1 MANGVFTRVA
11 LLKSP
16 TGGAE
21 TLGEP
26 TPPGLARGVS
36 HSSVRSFLPRILTVG
51 LVCASLYAAF
61 LGAGAL
67 AQDEATPEP
76 TAAAET
82 ATPAATA
89 ETSTPTPFPSPV
101 ETVVD
106 ATPEPTQTATPP
118 AADPTTAPTEAPKPA
133 PEQTTTPGNAPAA
146 PAETAAPGA
155 APKPRLGVD
164 KTKRARKHANP
175 NRKQGSAGICPTGGK
190 KLGTVLDTSTSSSG
204 RECVEVK
211 DDADDD
217 HGDDA
222 GPLGDDTPAPTVQP
236 NGIPTPAN
244 PDYSLATPGPAPIG
258 VPNFF
263 IEKFRIP
270 PFLLP
275 IYQAAGIQ
283 YGIRWEVLAAINEIE
298 TDYGRNLNVSSAG
311 ALGWMQFMPATW
323 DMYGVDANG
332 DGEKDPFNPVD
343 AIFAAARY
351 LRAAGADKD
360 LYRAIFAYNHA
371 DWYVESVLMR
381 ARVIGGLPADLVGSL
396 TGLTQGRFPVQSKAT
411 YAGAQHARARAVQV
425 GENAANVVES
435 DGARRA
441 IQIFSRKG
449 APVVAVNDGRITR
462 IGRSRKLGR
471 FVELQDAYGNTYLY
485 SGLDEVATTYPFPKE
500 RKARKRDLAL
510 PEADV
515 TPKRAASRSTKS
527 DLGDAGGSSRVARTV
542 KPAKDRTAA
551 AAPKAALPDSLPSKE
566 RLFAHPQRPAAK
578 AAGGADQL
586 VTGVEDVQEMTLDGR
601 RLDPKDYVAKPL
613 KKGARVVG
621 GTILGRIGKTGSQ
634 LAPHVRFEIRPAGRG
649 APRIDPKP
657 ILDGWKLLESTAVYR
672 SAKRNPFF
680 GSDAETPSIGQIML
694 MSKDALQ
701 RHVLRNP
708 HIDVYECGR
717 HDIATGQID
726 RRVLATLEFLAASG
740 LKPTV
745 TSLRCGH
752 GTFTTS
758 GNVSEHSTGSAVDIA
773 AVNGIVITP
782 ATQGKGSITDL
793 TIQRLL
799 TLQGSMKPHQIISL
813 MSFEGT
819 DNTFA
824 MGDHDDH
831 IHVGFRPV
839 YGANSKAARRVAAVL
854 KPDQWI
860 KLIDRISSID
870 NPEVREQ
877 PSKFSVAVTKRA
889 SDPHRGE

>member
-1 MANGVFTRVA
+1 VP
-11 LLKSP
+11 S
-16 TGGAE
+16 
-21 TLGEP
+21 
-26 TPPGLARGVS
+26 
-36 HSSVRSFLPRILTVG
+36 LPSRILTVG
-51 LVCASLYAAF
+51 LVCASLYAAA
-61 LGAGAL
+61 LGAGAV
-67 AQDEATPEP
+67 AQDGESTPEP
-76 TAAAET
+76 TVAAET
-82 ATPAATA
+82 ATPQAPA
-89 ETSTPTPFPSPV
+89 ETSTATPSPFPSPV
-101 ETVVD
+101 ETVVE
-106 ATPEPTQTATPP
+106 ATPDPTETATPTADPTSEPTQTPTQAPAQSATPN
-118 AADPTTAPTEAPKPA
+118 ADPSATAT
-133 PEQTTTPGNAPAA
+133 
-146 PAETAAPGA
+146 
-155 APKPRLGVD
+155 PRLGVD
-164 KTKRARKHANP
+164 KAKRQREQGKAN
-175 NRKQGSAGICPTGGK
+175 RAEGSAGICPTGGE
-190 KLGTVLDTSTSSSG
+190 LVGTVGTSTSTSG
-204 RECVEVK
+204 RDCTPIEQEG
-211 DDADDD
+211 
-217 HGDDA
+217 HGDEG
-222 GPLGDDTPAPTVQP
+222 GPLGNDTPAPTVQS

-244 PDYSLATPGPAPIG
+244 PNYSLATPGPAAIG

-298 TDYGRNLNVSSAG
+298 TDYGRNLNISSAG

-332 DGEKDPFNPVD
+332 DGQKDPFNPVD

-396 TGLTQGRFPVQSKAT
+396 TGLTQGRFPVQAKAT
-411 YAGAQHARARAVQV
+411 YAGAQGARAKEVRL

-435 DGARRA
+435 DGTRRA
-441 IQIFSRKG
+441 IRIFSRKG

-462 IGRSRKLGR
+462 LGRSRKLGR
-471 FVELQDAYGNTYLY
+471 YIELQDPYGNTYLY
-485 SGLDEVATTYPFPKE
+485 SGLAEIAKTYPFPKE

-510 PEADV
+510 PEGDV
-515 TPKRAASRSTKS
+515 KPKRAASRSTKS
-527 DLGDAGGSSRVARTV
+527 DLAKPAGKARVSRTV
-542 KPAKDRTAA
+542 KPAKPV
-551 AAPKAALPDSLPSKE
+551 AAPPKQPAALPEALPAKE
-566 RLFAHPQRPAAK
+566 RLFAHPERPNAK
-578 AAGGADQL
+578 AAGGDEQLAIGLADE
-586 VTGVEDVQEMTLDGR
+586 VMMLDGR

-621 GTILGRIGKTGSQ
+621 GTILGRIGKTRSK

-657 ILDGWKLLESTAVYR
+657 ILDGWKLLESTAIYR
-672 SAKRNPFF
+672 SKKRNPFF

-708 HIDVYECGR
+708 HIDIYECGR

-726 RRVLATLEFLAASG
+726 RRVLATLEFLASSG

-752 GTFTTS
+752 GVYTAS

-773 AVNGIVITP
+773 AVNGIVISP

-799 TLQGSMKPHQIISL
+799 TLQGTMKPHQIISL
-813 MSFEGT
+813 MTFEGA

-824 MGDHDDH
+824 MGDHADH

-839 YGANSKAARRVAAVL
+839 YGANSKAARQVAAVL

-877 PSKFSVAVTKRA
+877 PSRFSVAVTKRA
-889 SDPHRGE
+889 SPAHRGE

>member
-1 MANGVFTRVA
+1 V
-11 LLKSP
+11 P
-16 TGGAE
+16 
-21 TLGEP
+21 
-26 TPPGLARGVS
+26 
-36 HSSVRSFLPRILTVG
+36 SFPSRILTVG

-61 LGAGAL
+61 LGAGAV
-67 AQDEATPEP
+67 AQDEDGGEPPAPAPAETAQATAESAPPAPEEP
-76 TAAAET
+76 TAEPAGATTEAPAQAPTQAPAQAPTETPTQAPAETPTQAPAEPPTQAPAQAPAET
-82 ATPAATA
+82 ATP
-89 ETSTPTPFPSPV
+89 
-101 ETVVD
+101 D
-106 ATPEPTQTATPP
+106 
-118 AADPTTAPTEAPKPA
+118 ADPAPSAT
-133 PEQTTTPGNAPAA
+133 
-146 PAETAAPGA
+146 
-155 APKPRLGVD
+155 PRLGVD
-164 KTKRARKHANP
+164 KTRRARKPSPQP
-175 NRKQGSAGICPTGGK
+175 NRAEGTAGECPTGGE
-190 KLGTVLDTSTSSSG
+190 LIGTVGGSTSTSG
-204 RECVEVK
+204 RECTKVELGK
-211 DDADDD
+211 EEEGHD
-217 HGDDA
+217 HEG
-222 GPLGDDTPAPTVQP
+222 GPLGDDTPAPTVRSD
-236 NGIPTPAN
+236 GTPTPAN
-244 PDYSLATPGPAPIG
+244 PDYSLATPGPAAIG

-298 TDYGRNLNVSSAG
+298 TDYGRNLNISSAG

-323 DMYGVDANG
+323 DAYGVDANG
-332 DGEKDPFNPVD
+332 DGQKDPFNPVD

-351 LRAAGADKD
+351 LRAAGADQD

-396 TGLTQGRFPVQSKAT
+396 TGLTQGRFPVQAKAT
-411 YAGAQHARARAVQV
+411 YAGAEDARARSVQL

-435 DGARRA
+435 DGTRQA
-441 IQIFSRKG
+441 IRVFSRKG

-462 IGRSRKLGR
+462 LGRSRRLGR
-471 FVELQDAYGNTYLY
+471 YVELQDSYGNTYLY
-485 SGLDEVATTYPFPKE
+485 SGLEQVAKTYPFPKE
-500 RKARKRDLAL
+500 RKVRKRDLAL
-510 PEADV
+510 PEGDV
-515 TPKRAASRSTKS
+515 TPKRAASRSTKA
-527 DLGDAGGSSRVARTV
+527 DLAGGDKRVARTV
-542 KPAKDRTAA
+542 KPAKRK
-551 AAPKAALPDSLPSKE
+551 PQAALPDAQPAKE
-566 RLFAHPQRPAAK
+566 RLFAHPARPNAK

-586 VTGVEDVQEMTLDGR
+586 MTGIATVEEMTLDGR

-621 GTILGRIGKTGSQ
+621 GTILGKIGKTGST

-672 SAKRNPFF
+672 SKKRNPFF

-694 MSKDALQ
+694 MGKDALQ

-726 RRVLATLEFLAASG
+726 RRVLATLEFLASSG

-752 GTFTTS
+752 SVYTAS

-773 AVNGIVITP
+773 AINGIVITP

-799 TLQGSMKPHQIISL
+799 TLQGTMKPHQIISL

-824 MGDHDDH
+824 MGDHHDH
-831 IHVGFRPV
+831 IHVGFRPE

-877 PSKFSVAVTKRA
+877 PSRFSVAVTKRA
-889 SDPHRGE
+889 SKAHRGE